1 MRELT
6 FFLGLQVKKKDDGI
20 FISQDKYV
28 AEILR
33 KFGLTDGK
41 SASTP
46 IDTEKPLLKDPNGE
60 DVDVYILRLMIGLLM
75 YLTSSRPDIIF
86 VTVATSSTEAEY
98 VAAVDYL
105 SSHTAKYTSIAL
117 TQKVFA
123 NMRRIGKGFS
133 RVETSLFDTMVV
145 KPHADVEDDD
155 DEVSVAP
162 TPPSPTFATTPT
174 SLTHE
179 PSPPPREPTSPS
191 PQPQPAPPSSPPQ
204 EQPTYTSES
213 SMTLFNTLMKTCAT
227 MTQKVAHLEQDKVA
241 QALEITKLKQRV
253 KKIERKSRSK
263 HSGLKRLR
271 KVGGKIEKLD
281 ADKDVTLVDVDIA
294 VETDA
299 DIQEMMEED
308 VTAVKEIN
316 GAELEPTV
324 FDDEEEKED
333 LERAKVLQQL
343 YDQKKENIDSNV
355 VAEQMQEKHL
365 DNIRKYQNLKRK
377 LIFVAQA
384 RKNMIVYLKNMAGVQ
399 TFLKSDRDEEPTK
412 KGDAKETLL
421 QESFKKV
428 RAKVEVSGS
437 QSTQQDTLTV
447 NPTEMSK
454 EDVQNMLQIIPV
466 AKFKVEALQVKY
478 DIYMLAEKHYP
489 LSNGVMTLML
499 STKLQVKEDSEVA
512 RDLVMKIFMKANQ
525 PKSKSLDTSFNFGVD
540 VAQDFKK
547 CTKGLLLLVEVL
559 VLLVQVNVV
568 RRK

>member
-1 MRELT
+1 MIVFLT
-6 FFLGLQVKKKDDGI
+6 KSNTSEGFDQIVDFLNAHTIQYALMVNPPIYVSCIKQFWALVSVQKTNDVVKLQALIDRKKVVVTEGLPRMNLV
-20 FISQDKYV
+20 
-28 AEILR
+28 L
-33 KFGLTDGK
+33 
-41 SASTP
+41 P
-46 IDTEKPLLKDPNGE
+46 
-60 DVDVYILRLMIGLLM
+60 
-75 YLTSSRPDIIF
+75 RPQLSF
-86 VTVATSSTEAEY
+86 ALPQ
-98 VAAVDYL
+98 VDYL

-466 AKFKVEALQVKY
+466 AKFKVEALQV
-478 DIYMLAEKHYP
+478 
-489 LSNGVMTLML
+489 
-499 STKLQVKEDSEVA
+499 
-512 RDLVMKIFMKANQ
+512 
-525 PKSKSLDTSFNFGVD
+525 NFGVD